1 MSLISCGGWDRFPKK
16 KNWISCCPGQKNCR
30 RNFGQQSNF
39 EPPRKRAAHFENQ
52 GTDDYLL
59 TKKTQVFV
67 LFLNTCVSCFYIS
80 LCKHY
85 FFFSVFSSTTA
96 ESGFSTSVMAV
107 LRIGIRQF
115 LLFPNSTMTSSSVM
129 SMTIP

>member
-85 FFFSVFSSTTA
+85 FFFSVFSSTICRIRFFNLCDGCFAHRDTA
-96 ESGFSTSVMAV
+96 V
-107 LRIGIRQF
+107 